1 VSEAVARVQR
11 PGRIDQ
17 VDLEPY
23 LRPKPLVV
31 VISGTSGAGKD
42 VTIKRLKGRGF
53 PFFFVVTATTRPP
66 RAGEV
71 HGVDYI
77 FCSPREFE
85 RMIVE
90 GELLEYAR
98 VYGDYKGIP
107 KEQVRNALASGQD
120 VILRVDVQGAAKLRQ
135 LIPEAVFIFLTA
147 SSEEELVERLRA
159 RKTETDKALQRRLAT
174 AREEMQEIHHF
185 NYVVVNRDGELDC
198 TVDRIVAIMK
208 AEKSRARPRGEIIL

>member
-1 VSEAVARVQR
+1 VSEAVARVER